1 MTNAPLPAM
10 ADTTLTVLYFAW
22 LRERVGRA
30 EEQINPPADIATVAA
45 LIVWLSG
52 QSAGH
57 AAAFAHSATVR
68 CAVNQEFVE
77 PSAPVKRGDEVAFFP
92 PVTGG

>member
-1 MTNAPLPAM
+1 M
-10 ADTTLTVLYFAW
+10 AGATLTVLYFAW

-30 EEQINPPADIATVAA
+30 EEQVSPPADITTVAA
-45 LIVWLSG
+45 LIGWLSG

-57 AAAFAHSATVR
+57 TAAFANSATVR
-68 CAVNQEFVE
+68 CAVNQEFVDL
-77 PSAPVKRGDEVAFFP
+77 SAQVRAGDEIAFFP